1 MIVRHMRSAHLSV
14 NFSASSTS
22 ERNRKKQNSINTQ
35 IIEIPTNHKICRDL
49 FGKENPRLSRGFKKA
64 LAMERK
70 RPPVL

>member
-1 MIVRHMRSAHLSV
+1 MLHD
-14 NFSASSTS
+14 
-22 ERNRKKQNSINTQ
+22 RNAKKEAPQEWLNS
-35 IIEIPTNHKICRDL
+35 CGAF